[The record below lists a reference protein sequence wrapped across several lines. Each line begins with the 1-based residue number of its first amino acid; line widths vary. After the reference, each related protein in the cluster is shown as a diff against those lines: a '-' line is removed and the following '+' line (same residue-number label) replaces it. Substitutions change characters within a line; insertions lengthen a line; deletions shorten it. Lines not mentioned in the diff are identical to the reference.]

1 MPSSRRRGMLR
12 GMAKLIAKLVKL
24 LAAQQSWFKVHRQF
38 HFILRFDVEVSY
50 LSVPP
55 ETSP

>member
-1 MPSSRRRGMLR
+1 MLR